1 MPENQVLCTILSVH
15 NNGLIVLIENL
26 PYQFDA
32 IAQIN
37 LYRSVAGYG
46 LLYEFV
52 CGQHIVPMQIGRVTE
67 ATLLNRG

>member
-1 MPENQVLCTILSVH
+1 VPKNQVLGTVLSVH

-26 PYQFDA
+26 PNQFDA
-32 IAQIN
+32 VAQVH
-37 LYRSVAGYG
+37 LHSGVAGYG

-52 CGQHIVPMQIGRVTE
+52 CGQHIVPVQIGRVTE